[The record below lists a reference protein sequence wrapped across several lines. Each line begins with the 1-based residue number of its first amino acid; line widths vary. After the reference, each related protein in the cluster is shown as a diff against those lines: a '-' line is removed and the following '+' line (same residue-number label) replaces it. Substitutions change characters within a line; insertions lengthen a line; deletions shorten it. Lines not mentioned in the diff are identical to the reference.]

1 MLIEHR
7 PDGLLAA
14 ISLDFP
20 DGHHLGRHFHPQAQF
35 LYAAR
40 GLMRLAT
47 HHGALVG
54 RMTPQAL
61 SAELPLLGVAPWGI
75 SPRGP

>member
-47 HHGALVG
+47 H
-54 RMTPQAL
+54 
-61 SAELPLLGVAPWGI
+61 
-75 SPRGP
+75 